1 MSKISEMSEKA
12 DYEVG
17 YKKPPRHSQFKA
29 GNRANPLGRGK
40 RKRPTEAEI
49 VHEIMTQSVSFREGD
64 KSQRARRIE
73 LLIKSFGSAALK
85 GDVGAAE
92 ALLKIRKDFA
102 ENRAIEPIVLVLPKS
117 GMKAA

>member
-1 MSKISEMSEKA
+1 MSERSEKA
-12 DYEVG
+12 NYEVG
-17 YKKPPRHSQFKA
+17 YKKPPRHSQFKP
-29 GNRANPLGRGK
+29 GNRANPHGRGK
-40 RKRPTEAEI
+40 RKRRTEAEI

-64 KSQRARRIE
+64 KSKRACRIE
-73 LLIKSFGSAALK
+73 LMIKRFGAAALK

-102 ENRAIEPIVLVLPKS
+102 ENRAIEPITLVFPKS